1 MGMSSPSNSPLSFPI
16 NLGRQTLARLFNY
29 LMALQANLWLV
40 PAIYCIAFFVI
51 TAGLYSA
58 EMAYPDILRPPVTL
72 FQGEAADAKSVV
84 ATLLSA
90 MITMATL
97 SISITIVVLSLA
109 ASQLGPR
116 LIKSVMSD
124 RRTKDFIGMFFGA
137 IVACFV
143 LTVILHSRQP
153 DQPVPQTTIAYVFL
167 LVFVNLFVLLGFVHH
182 IAQSCMADSVIHRVS
197 RELNQTIDR
206 LVEDKP
212 RDDAKEETDMPAD
225 FEKSGVPLELRKSGY
240 IQHIEYKTAVEKAAA
255 AGAMARIDVSAGYYG
270 IAGERVGW
278 IHGVKDGEDETR
290 RLMDAIGGTITVDTT
305 RTPTQDLEYSVRHL
319 VEIAVR
325 ALSPGINDSY
335 TAIQVIDQFSASLAA
350 LFGKTVPNGQYSDE
364 DGVVRL
370 WGATT
375 GAEDIVFD
383 AFDRIR
389 LACCGKPDVSAHLL
403 AKIKVLSSFA
413 RGEAV
418 RSALRDQVKA
428 IMQDMACCNATI
440 VDRAD
445 IKSLADETMKS
456 LQGKGPQ

>member
-1 MGMSSPSNSPLSFPI
+1 MSSASKKALKSPVGM
-16 NLGRQTLARLFNY
+16 GRQLLSRLYNY

-40 PAIYCIAFFVI
+40 PVLYCMVFFVI

-58 EMAYPDILRPPVTL
+58 EMAYPDVLHAPITL
-72 FQGEAADAKSVV
+72 FQGEAADAKSIV

-143 LTVILHSRQP
+143 VTVILHSRQP
-153 DQPVPQTTIAYVFL
+153 DQPVPQTTIAFVFL
-167 LVFVNLFVLLGFVHH
+167 IVFVNLFVLLGFVHH
-182 IAQSCMADSVIHRVS
+182 IAQSSMADSVIYRVS

-206 LVEDKP
+206 LAENDSATS
-212 RDDAKEETDMPAD
+212 DGEETGDLPAG
-225 FEKSGVPLELRKSGY
+225 FENSGAPLELRKSGY
-240 IQHIEYKTAVEKAAA
+240 IQHIDYKTVVEKTAAA
-255 AGAMARIDVSAGYYG
+255 DALVRIDVSAGYYG
-270 IAGERVGW
+270 IAGECIGW
-278 IHGVKDGEDETR
+278 VRGAQDGESNARELAKEITGD
-290 RLMDAIGGTITVDTT
+290 ITVDTT

-335 TAIQVIDQFSASLAA
+335 TAIQVIDQFSASLSA
-350 LFGKTVPNGQYSDE
+350 LFRKTVPNGRYADD
-364 DGVVRL
+364 DGVLRL
-370 WGATT
+370 WASTPD
-375 GAEDIVFD
+375 ASDIVFN

-389 LACCGKPDVSAHLL
+389 LACCGKPDVAAHLL

-413 RGEAV
+413 PTDAV
-418 RSALRDQVKA
+418 RSSLRNQVEA

-440 VDRAD
+440 VDRNE
-445 IKSLADETMKS
+445 IKSLADETLKL
-456 LQGKGPQ
+456 LQGKGGQ

>member
-1 MGMSSPSNSPLSFPI
+1 MSSPSKSALQSPFS
-16 NLGRQTLARLFNY
+16 LGRQLLARLFNY

-40 PAIYCIAFFVI
+40 PALYCLAFFVI

-58 EMAYPDILRPPVTL
+58 EMAYPKIMHAPITL
-72 FQGEAADAKSVV
+72 FQGEAADAKTIV

-153 DQPVPQTTIAYVFL
+153 DQPVPQTTIAFVFL
-167 LVFVNLFVLLGFVHH
+167 VVFVSLFVLLGFVHH
-182 IAQSCMADSVIHRVS
+182 IAQSSMADSVIYRVS

-206 LVEDKP
+206 LAENDSAAN
-212 RDDAKEETDMPAD
+212 DAEETGGPPAD
-225 FEKSGVPLELRKSGY
+225 FEESGAPLELRKSGY
-240 IQHIEYKTAVEKAAA
+240 IQHIDYKTVVEKAAA
-255 AGAMARIDVSAGYYG
+255 ADALVRMDVSAGYYG
-270 IAGERVGW
+270 IAGERIGW
-278 IHGVKDGEDETR
+278 VRISQNGES
-290 RLMDAIGGTITVDTT
+290 DAGTLAEDIAGDVTVDTT

-335 TAIQVIDQFSASLAA
+335 TAIQVIDQFSASLSA
-350 LFGKTVPNGQYSDE
+350 LFRKTVPNGRYSDA
-364 DGVVRL
+364 DGDVRL
-370 WGATT
+370 WAATT
-375 GAEDIVFD
+375 GAADIVFN

-389 LACCGKPDVSAHLL
+389 LACCGKPDVAAHLL

-413 RGEAV
+413 PADDV
-418 RSALRDQVKA
+418 RSALRDQVEA
-428 IMQDMACCNATI
+428 IMQDMACCEATI
-440 VDRAD
+440 VDREE
-445 IKSLADETMKS
+445 IKSLADETLKS
-456 LQGKGPQ
+456 LQGKGPE

>member
-1 MGMSSPSNSPLSFPI
+1 MSSPSKSALNSPFT
-16 NLGRQTLARLFNY
+16 LGRKSLSRLYNY

-40 PAIYCIAFFVI
+40 PALYCMAFFVI

-58 EMAYPDILRPPVTL
+58 EMAYPAILHAPITL
-72 FQGEAADAKSVV
+72 FQGEAADAKSIV

-153 DQPVPQTTIAYVFL
+153 DQPVPQTTITFVFL
-167 LVFVNLFVLLGFVHH
+167 VVFVNLFVLLGFVHH
-182 IAQSCMADSVIHRVS
+182 IAQSSMADSVIYRVS
-197 RELNQTIDR
+197 RELNQTINR
-206 LVEDKP
+206 LAENDSAAK
-212 RDDAKEETDMPAD
+212 DAEAAGDPPAG

-240 IQHIEYKTAVEKAAA
+240 IQHIDYKTVVEKAAA
-255 AGAMARIDVSAGYYG
+255 ADALVRIDVSAGYYG
-270 IAGERVGW
+270 ILGECIGW
-278 IHGVKDGEDETR
+278 VRGARDGE
-290 RLMDAIGGTITVDTT
+290 LDARKLAKEITGDITVDTT

-319 VEIAVR
+319 VEIAAR

-335 TAIQVIDQFSASLAA
+335 TAIQVIDQFSASLSA
-350 LFGKTVPNGQYSDE
+350 LFRKTIPNRRYADE
-364 DGVVRL
+364 DGVLRL

-375 GAEDIVFD
+375 GAAEIVFN

-389 LACCGKPDVSAHLL
+389 LASCGKPDVSAHLL

-413 RGEAV
+413 PTDAV
-418 RSALRDQVKA
+418 RSTLRDQVEA
-428 IMQDMACCNATI
+428 IMQDLACCDATI
-440 VDRAD
+440 VDREE

>member
-1 MGMSSPSNSPLSFPI
+1 MTSPSNSPLSFPI
-16 NLGRQTLARLFNY
+16 NLGRQTLARLFNS

-40 PAIYCIAFFVI
+40 PALYCIGFFIV
-51 TAGLYSA
+51 TAGLYTA
-58 EMAYPDILRPPVTL
+58 EIAYPEIFHKPITL
-72 FQGEAADAKSVV
+72 FQGEAADAKTVV

-153 DQPVPQTTIAYVFL
+153 DQPVPQTTIAFVFL
-167 LVFVNLFVLLGFVHH
+167 VVFVNLFVLLGFVHH
-182 IAQSCMADSVIHRVS
+182 IAQSCMADSVIYRVS
-197 RELNQTIDR
+197 RELNHTIDR
-206 LVEDKP
+206 LAEDEGTE
-212 RDDAKEETDMPAD
+212 DESEELADLPSD
-225 FEKSGVPLELRKSGY
+225 FEKSGVPLELRQSGY
-240 IQHIEYKTAVEKAAA
+240 IQHIGYKTVVERAAA
-255 AGAMARIDVSAGYYG
+255 ADALVRIDVSAGYYG

-278 IHGVKDGEDETR
+278 IHGVKDGTDEART
-290 RLMDAIGGTITVDTT
+290 LLDAIGGAITIDTT

-325 ALSPGINDSY
+325 ALSPGINDNY
-335 TAIQVIDQFSASLAA
+335 TAIQVVDQFSASLAA
-350 LFGKTVPNGQYSDE
+350 MFSKTVPNGRYCDE
-364 DGVVRL
+364 DGVARL
-370 WGATT
+370 WAVTT
-375 GAEDIVFD
+375 GPEDIVFN

-389 LACCGKPDVSAHLL
+389 LAAAGKPDVTAHML

-413 RGEAV
+413 RRDAV
-418 RSALRDQVKA
+418 RSVLRDQVKA
-428 IMQDMACCNATI
+428 IMQDMECCSATI
-440 VDRAD
+440 VDEAE
-445 IKSLADETMKS
+445 IKSLADEAMKS
-456 LQGKGPQ
+456 LHGKGTE